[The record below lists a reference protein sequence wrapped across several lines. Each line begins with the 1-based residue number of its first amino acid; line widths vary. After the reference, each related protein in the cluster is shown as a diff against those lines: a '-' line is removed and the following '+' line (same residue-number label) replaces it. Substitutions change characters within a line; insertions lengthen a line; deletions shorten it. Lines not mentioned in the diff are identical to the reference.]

1 MKKVQQTGIWIDSS
15 RAILVTLEGG
25 KEHITELDSEMENR
39 MYHDHGGNKGAF
51 MGRQHVND
59 ERKFEERRKHQLQD
73 FLEDVVYHTRYTD
86 ELYVFG
92 PAETKTALSK
102 LIYEDKTNA
111 AMKLKA
117 VEPADKMSLNKI
129 VARVKKFYLH

>member
-1 MKKVQQTGIWIDSS
+1 
-15 RAILVTLEGG
+15 
-25 KEHITELDSEMENR
+25 
-39 MYHDHGGNKGAF
+39 

-59 ERKFEERRKHQLQD
+59 ERKFEERRKHQLHD
-73 FLEDVVYHTRYTD
+73 FLTDVIHQTRYAD
-86 ELYVFG
+86 EIYVFG

-102 LIYEDKTNA
+102 LIYEDKANT

-129 VARVKKFYLH
+129 VAKVKKFYLH